1 MSAVIVKALWI
12 YGLAAVVSMLIAATI
27 KAIVWLL
34 NRAERKPA
42 AAVLAPASGAAP
54 ARPMP
59 AGVPAP
65 AGIPAEHVAAI
76 AAAVYATADALRIVH
91 IEDLHGARTWG
102 AEGRSV
108 HHQSHAVPGRPRK
121 R

>member
-1 MSAVIVKALWI
+1 L
-12 YGLAAVVSMLIAATI
+12 
-27 KAIVWLL
+27 
-34 NRAERKPA
+34 
-42 AAVLAPASGAAP
+42 P
-54 ARPMP
+54 ARPP
-59 AGVPAP
+59 VP

-76 AAAVYATADALRIVH
+76 AGAISATAGALRIVH

-102 AEGRSV
+102 AEGRAA